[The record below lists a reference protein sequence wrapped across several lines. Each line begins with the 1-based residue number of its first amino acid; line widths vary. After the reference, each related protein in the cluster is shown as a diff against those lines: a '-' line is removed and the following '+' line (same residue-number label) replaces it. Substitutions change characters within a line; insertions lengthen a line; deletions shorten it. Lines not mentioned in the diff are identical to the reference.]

1 MEAYVVEANVVDF
14 VLSKAKV
21 TDKEVSFEELAS
33 ATAQA

>member
-1 MEAYVVEANVVDF
+1 
-14 VLSKAKV
+14 V